1 MKRRTLLSMSVL
13 LVPAVAACAAAA
25 EPTAKKGAPVVKR
38 EIEKTMEQWK
48 KELSPEAYHVLFE
61 KGTERAFSGKYW
73 NEHRDGVY
81 NCAACATPLFS
92 SADKFESGTGWPSY
106 TRALNEQATEIIKDV
121 SYGMVREEVVCRRCG
136 GHLGHVFD
144 DGPKP
149 TGKRYCMNSVSM
161 AFVPKP

>member
-1 MKRRTLLSMSVL
+1 M
-13 LVPAVAACAAAA
+13 
-25 EPTAKKGAPVVKR
+25 KR
-38 EIEKTMEQWK
+38 EIEKTPEQWK
-48 KELSPEAYHVLFE
+48 KQLSPEAYNVLFE

-81 NCAACATPLFS
+81 ACAACALLLFS
-92 SADKFESGTGWPSY
+92 SADKFESGTGWPSF
-106 TRALNEQATEIIKDV
+106 TRPLDEKATEIVKDI

-149 TGKRYCMNSVSM
+149 TGKRYCMNSVSL
-161 AFVPKP
+161 AFTPKLEAVAKP